1 MVERDVGGSGR
12 GQEAKVEIQ
21 SQASAEEGDWPG
33 VSGRHPSCS
42 SIPSPREGGGAEVG
56 LVVTSGA
63 VFLEG
68 GHSDHRTAHVVL
80 AVV

>member
-42 SIPSPREGGGAEVG
+42 SIPSPRGGGQKWG
-56 LVVTSGA
+56 WWSPA
-63 VFLEG
+63 VLCFWREG
-68 GHSDHRTAHVVL
+68 TAITEL
-80 AVV
+80 LMWF